1 MDRYE
6 KLVLQISTVLMIVFA
21 AGVAWSVF
29 GLGVELPTCL
39 PGAKPFARGELIKHA
54 DHRYE
59 AHYLAKMWMYE
70 PAEIEVPEGSTVDI
84 YLTSSDVVHGFNI
97 IGTNVNLMA
106 VPGSMNRATVTF
118 DRPGTFQVVCHE
130 YCGLGHAM
138 MAGTIKVTE
147 E

>member
-6 KLVLQISTVLMIVFA
+6 KLVLQISTVLMLVFA

-39 PGAKPFARGELIKHA
+39 PDAQAFTRGELIKHA

-59 AHYLAKMWMYE
+59 LHYLAKMWMYE
-70 PAEIEVPEGSTVDI
+70 PAEVEIPKGSTVDI
-84 YLTSSDVVHGFNI
+84 YLTSADVVHGFNI
-97 IGTNVNLMA
+97 IGTNINLMA
-106 VPGSMNRATVTF
+106 VPGAMNRATLTL
-118 DRPGTFQVVCHE
+118 DKAGTYQIVCHE

-138 MAGTIKVTE
+138 MAGKIKVTE